1 MSTQD
6 LNYATPGRPPG
17 RLRSRLLGL
26 SAYLD
31 LAYGLL
37 VLLVSRLEEGFGLM
51 DQVAQVFFLLG
62 TQKR

>member
-6 LNYATPGRPPG
+6 LNYAAPERPH
-17 RLRSRLLGL
+17 SRLLGL

-37 VLLVSRLEEGFGLM
+37 VLLVSRLEE
-51 DQVAQVFFLLG
+51 
-62 TQKR
+62 

>member
-1 MSTQD
+1 MR
-6 LNYATPGRPPG
+6 GPG

-31 LAYGLL
+31 LANRLL
-37 VLLVSRLEEGFGLM
+37 VLLVSRLEEGLGLM

-62 TQKR
+62 RQEG